1 MLTAGSESTYMFLGY
16 IRVEAYML
24 LGDVHVPLQQDAL
37 EQPAWILGYNLLHLF
52 KLEYLLYPLSKRD
65 GGFALSK
72 PRGASVST
80 PST

>member
-1 MLTAGSESTYMFLGY
+1 MFLRY
-16 IRVEAYML
+16 IRVEAYVL

-65 GGFALSK
+65 RGFALSK
-72 PRGASVST
+72 PYGASVST